1 MALELQHSEPPLPA
15 HSNVGV
21 DGDAEARAAELAD
34 LIEDDRRRREL
45 DYAELGGEG

>member
-15 HSNVGV
+15 NPNVGV
-21 DGDAEARAAELAD
+21 DGDAGARAAELVD
-34 LIEDDRRRREL
+34 LAEDDRRRQEL